1 MWLYKKYSKQIE
13 LYKSIDDLPIY
24 NFHKVMVTDDFRHLV
39 KNKISDK
46 QYAFN
51 IDKIGKKWI
60 TFYDEYLDHFGLT
73 KSHEKV
79 IEQQTKIAILTI
91 KRWEKNDKSMEA
103 VIEIE
108 KQKLNELTG
117 KKKKDSTFEEDV
129 AVIEKY
135 RGIGMDA
142 KKTSVKMFYTYI
154 KLMEKDG
161 KENQRV

>member
-129 AVIEKY
+129 AIIEKY

>member
-24 NFHKVMVTDDFRHLV
+24 NFHKVMVTDDFRYLV

>member
-24 NFHKVMVTDDFRHLV
+24 NFHKVMATDDFRHLV